1 MSKRQK
7 RIRSAELT
15 NHLEELLG
23 QKVSVVLKDKSVI
36 YVQLL
41 SFKNDTFD
49 AKDLIL
55 RKHKIEL
62 ESIDEMILELDA

>member
-7 RIRSAELT
+7 RIPSTELAK
-15 NHLEELLG
+15 HKDQLLG

-41 SFKNDTFD
+41 SFKNDTFE